1 MKPILEEARELEE
14 WQRTARAAA
23 AAFAAAT
30 RADFAGRVR
39 WIRLYGSLARGDWAG
54 PDDSDID
61 LAVVLDRRE
70 PADLARIVALAT
82 RVAARHGD
90 LVLSPRVFAE
100 DEFEAMRAR
109 ELLFAEEVLREGVPL

>member
-1 MKPILEEARELEE
+1 M
-14 WQRTARAAA
+14 ARAAA
-23 AAFAAAT
+23 AAFAAAA
-30 RADFAGRVR
+30 RAEFAGRVR

-70 PADLARIVALAT
+70 PSDLGRLVSIAAQ
-82 RVAARHGD
+82 VAAAHGD

-100 DEFEAMRAR
+100 AEFEAMRAR
-109 ELLFAEEVLREGVPL
+109 ELLFAEEVMREGTPL